1 MASVSALPRNAGK
14 SPRHCR
20 RIGQPAKWESQEST
34 SGDLAFPRDRAV
46 TFVTQRAKSV
56 AVCSSCINFGSELP
70 SCICLSALADLQD
83 SHGMQGRGGL
93 VHSTVSFGGEMRC
106 QLIGFGWET
115 RMIPP
120 SGGILRAQVV
130 LSTYPLA
137 APPSMIVR
145 MEEADERLLAEKGS
159 GHDFVSSS
167 CTSGEKDTSAGR
179 SCEPR
184 HTRNSF
190 FIAVKTKRLRG
201 EEIIHPLVS
210 EPKI

>member
-1 MASVSALPRNAGK
+1 M
-14 SPRHCR
+14 SPRP
-20 RIGQPAKWESQEST
+20 IVQTAVWSYSESRLCQCLSSQRGWCPWAT

-56 AVCSSCINFGSELP
+56 AVCSSCINFGSKLP

-93 VHSTVSFGGEMRC
+93 VHSTVSFGGESRC
-106 QLIGFGWET
+106 QLTGFGWET

-120 SGGILRAQVV
+120 SGGVLRAQVD

-145 MEEADERLLAEKGS
+145 MEEADEKGS

-167 CTSGEKDTSAGR
+167 CTSGKKDTSAGC

-184 HTRNSF
+184 HTRNNF
-190 FIAVKTKRLRG
+190 FLAVKTKRLRG
-201 EEIIHPLVS
+201 EEIIHPLGS